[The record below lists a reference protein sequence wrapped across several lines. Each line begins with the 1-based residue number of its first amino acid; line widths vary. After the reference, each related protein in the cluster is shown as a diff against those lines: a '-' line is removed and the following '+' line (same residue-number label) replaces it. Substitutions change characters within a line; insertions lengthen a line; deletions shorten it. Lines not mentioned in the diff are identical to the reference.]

1 MFLYKI
7 TEDKLDEIKE
17 KPFLKEIE
25 LHKLC
30 ERNLEQIFGLQFVK
44 REFLLNNFRI
54 DTLAF
59 DKTTNAFVIIEYKN
73 TKNFSVIDQGYAY
86 LSLML
91 NHKADFILEYN
102 ENCKSTLKRG
112 EVDWSQSRVIFV
124 SPMFSNYQQE
134 AVNFK
139 DLPFELWE
147 VKRFDNDTLYFNPI
161 KAPKNA
167 QSIQTVQIT
176 NAVVQGIHKE
186 IKVYSE
192 EDQLAAVND
201 EIKELYAQI
210 RSYILGLDDLI
221 DIKPKKLE
229 IGFRYNQKIFLDIHL
244 QKKAIKLWFNLRQGE
259 LDDPKKLTK
268 NVKETGHW
276 GNGDYELHFSND
288 ENIEYIFS
296 LIKQAYK
303 KKRG

>member
-1 MFLYKI
+1 
-7 TEDKLDEIKE
+7 
-17 KPFLKEIE
+17 
-25 LHKLC
+25 
-30 ERNLEQIFGLQFVK
+30 
-44 REFLLNNFRI
+44 
-54 DTLAF
+54 
-59 DKTTNAFVIIEYKN
+59 
-73 TKNFSVIDQGYAY
+73 
-86 LSLML
+86 
-91 NHKADFILEYN
+91 
-102 ENCKSTLKRG
+102 
-112 EVDWSQSRVIFV
+112 
-124 SPMFSNYQQE
+124 MFSNYQQE

-210 RSYILGLDDLI
+210 RSYTLGLDDII

-244 QKKAIKLWFNLRQGE
+244 QKRAIKLWLNLRQGE

-303 KKRG
+303 KKRS